1 MKSGVQEQNTN
12 NISERRKDSGKIAM
26 KSLGSK
32 LGSFE
37 RYHLRPLTAD
47 LSPYTVPLPFFLPR
61 LDSQPQPKS
70 IQYCLRTDKATDFK
84 FGPV

>member
-47 LSPYTVPLPFFLPR
+47 LSPYTVPLPFFFTKTGFATPTQIYTIL
-61 LDSQPQPKS
+61 SQD
-70 IQYCLRTDKATDFK
+70 R
-84 FGPV
+84 